1 MRMSKEL
8 EQHQLE
14 ISRLNKIIDVLTERA
29 EQGINNESSD
39 FSLFQTAIT
48 LEEQVRTRTEE
59 LNTALGN
66 LTRSNL
72 ELDLSLNELNH
83 MQQQLVESAKMAS
96 LGHLVAGVAHEL
108 NTPIGVCI
116 TGASCLAES
125 TKKIGDVLN
134 NNKMTKSSLTQY
146 IGSVSEITN
155 LVATN
160 LTKASSLISHFKQAS
175 VDAAYEEI
183 AAFNLYDHLQKIV
196 STLSEQLATKHIK
209 VNIICPS
216 SIVIDS
222 YAGVFSQILRSLLI
236 NSLFYGYDKKN
247 RGCINI
253 QIQQKVNQL
262 TLVYQDDGR
271 GMSKAIVN
279 NIFEPFFTT
288 NRNKGGTG
296 LDMFIFYNLIT
307 QKLGGEVTC
316 SSELDKGV
324 IFKLNLP
331 NLKITNTVPD

>member
-1 MRMSKEL
+1 MLMNKDD
-8 EQHQLE
+8 EQHKAE
-14 ISRLNKIIDVLTERA
+14 VIRLNKIIDVLTERA

-39 FSLFQTAIT
+39 FSLFQTTIT
-48 LEEQVRTRTEE
+48 LEEQVRARTEE
-59 LNTALGN
+59 LNTALES
-66 LTRSNL
+66 LTRSNM

-116 TGASCLAES
+116 TGTSCLSEN
-125 TKKIGDVLN
+125 TKKIDDVLN
-134 NNKMTKSSLTQY
+134 SNKMTKSALTQY
-146 IGSVSEITN
+146 IGSVSEIGE
-155 LVATN
+155 LMAAN

-183 AAFNLYDHLQKIV
+183 AAFNLYNHLQKVV

-209 VNIICPS
+209 VNIKCS
-216 SIVIDS
+216 TSIIVDS
-222 YAGVFSQILRSLLI
+222 YAGVFSQIIRSLLI

-247 RGCINI
+247 TGCITI

-262 TLVYQDDGR
+262 TLVYQDDGK
-271 GMSKAIVN
+271 GMSQEIVN

-307 QKLGGEVTC
+307 QKLGGDVTC
-316 SSELDKGV
+316 SSEIDKGV
-324 IFKLNLP
+324 TFKLNLP
-331 NLKITNTVPD
+331 NLKVTNIAP